1 VRVLAIVHE
10 ADAGPGVFADAIRAR
25 GAELHEWR
33 VPEDCPPWGDA
44 RDYDAVLTFGGAMHP
59 DQDTAHPWLPG
70 ERALL
75 ADLIEREVPLLGVCL
90 GAQLVAGAAGAL
102 VRRAPEA
109 EIGWYPVKTTD
120 PARRDPLLGPLGPG
134 FEALEWHSYEFRLPP
149 GATALAQSDGCL
161 QAFRAGERAW
171 GIQFH
176 AEVTS
181 ADFGSWLDD
190 YATDPD
196 AVAIALDP
204 EALRKAT
211 EPRIAAWNDLGRGLC
226 ERFLEVAVS
235 ARSRG
240 A

>member
-10 ADAGPGVFADAIRAR
+10 ADAGPGVFAQAIREH

-33 VPEDCPPWGDA
+33 LPEDGPPWCDP

-59 DQDTAHPWLPG
+59 DQVESHPWLAE

-75 ADLIEREVPLLGVCL
+75 ADLIERGVPLLGVCL

-102 VRRAPEA
+102 VRRAAEP
-109 EIGWYPVKTTD
+109 EIGWHPVQTTAD
-120 PARRDPLLGPLGPG
+120 AGRDPLLGSLTPG
-134 FEALEWHSYEFRLPP
+134 FDALEWHSYEFRLPA
-149 GATALAQSDGCL
+149 GATPLAHSDRCL

-176 AEVTS
+176 AEVTM
-181 ADFGSWLDD
+181 ADFDSWLDS

-196 AVAIALDP
+196 AVAMGLDP
-204 EALRKAT
+204 DRLRT
-211 EPRIAAWNDLGRGLC
+211 ETAPRIASWNDLGRGLC
-226 ERFLEVAVS
+226 ERFLEVAIS